1 MFVVQESTKGRKE
14 QSKNRNVFARRDEYS
29 RVKFVIVC
37 LSIGSIKIIFDDNDD
52 NGEYRII

>member
-1 MFVVQESTKGRKE
+1 MVQESTKGRKE
-14 QSKNRNVFARRDEYS
+14 QSKNRNVFARRGEYS